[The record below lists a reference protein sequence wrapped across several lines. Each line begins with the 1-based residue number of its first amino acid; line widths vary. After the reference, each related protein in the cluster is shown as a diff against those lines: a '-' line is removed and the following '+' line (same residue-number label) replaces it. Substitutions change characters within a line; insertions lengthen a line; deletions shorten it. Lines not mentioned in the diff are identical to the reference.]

1 MRSATVETIEV
12 CAPPLTRLARWCS
25 AAGMAA
31 VVALAFGGLIL
42 IAQGI
47 YIHAKAMLAQILLER
62 AFVQALAT
70 GTPVKPWSWADTWPV
85 ARVVVPRLGKS
96 AIVLAGASGQA
107 LAFGPGQ
114 LERTPEIGEEGTAI
128 YAAHRDTHFAFLADV
143 RVGDHVEVTRRDGKV
158 FRFRVTGAS
167 VVRFDHSGIDPYAP
181 GRRLVLSTCWPLNA
195 RTQGPLR
202 YVVNA
207 EMIETPPRGAA
218 PAQAGNQS
226 HRGI

>member
-1 MRSATVETIEV
+1 MRSATIETIEV
-12 CAPPLTRLARWCS
+12 LAPPLTRLARWCS

-31 VVALAFGGLIL
+31 VVALALGGLIL
-42 IAQGI
+42 ITQGI

-62 AFVQALAT
+62 AFAQTLTT
-70 GTPVKPWSWADTWPV
+70 GAPVKPWSWADTWPV

-114 LERTPEIGEEGTAI
+114 LERTPEIGEEGTAV

-143 RVGDHVEVTRRDGKV
+143 RVGDVVEVTRRDGKV

-167 VVRFDHSGIDPYAP
+167 VVRFDHSGIDPYSP

-202 YVVNA
+202 YVVHA
-207 EMIETPPRGAA
+207 EMIEDNAVD
-218 PAQAGNQS
+218 S
-226 HRGI
+226 ES

>member
-1 MRSATVETIEV
+1 MRSATIETIEMP
-12 CAPPLTRLARWCS
+12 APPFTRLARWCS

-31 VVALAFGGLIL
+31 VVALALGGLTL

-47 YIHAKAMLAQILLER
+47 YIHAKAVLAQILLER
-62 AFVQALAT
+62 AFVQALET

-96 AIVLAGASGQA
+96 AIVLAGVSGQA

-114 LERTPEIGEEGTAI
+114 LERTPEIGEEGTAV

-143 RVGDHVEVTRRDGKV
+143 RVGDQVEVTRRDGKV

-167 VVRFDHSGIDPYAP
+167 VVRFDRSGIDPYSS

-202 YVVNA
+202 YVVHA
-207 EMIETPPRGAA
+207 EMIETPLRGGA
-218 PAQAGNQS
+218 PVQAGNQD

>member
-12 CAPPLTRLARWCS
+12 LAPPLTRLARWCS

-31 VVALAFGGLIL
+31 VVALALGGLAL
-42 IAQGI
+42 IAQGV

-62 AFVQALAT
+62 AFAQALST
-70 GTPVKPWSWADTWPV
+70 GTLVKPWSWADTWPV

-167 VVRFDHSGIDPYAP
+167 VVRFDRSGIDPYAP

-207 EMIETPPRGAA
+207 ELIETPSLGVL
-218 PAQAGNQS
+218 PAQAGNQN
-226 HRGI
+226 HRGL

>member
-1 MRSATVETIEV
+1 MRSATAQTIDV
-12 CAPPLTRLARWCS
+12 LVPPLARFARWCS

-31 VVALAFGGLIL
+31 VVALALGGLVL
-42 IAQGI
+42 IAQGL

-62 AFVQALAT
+62 AFAQALAT

-85 ARVVVPRLGKS
+85 ARVAVPRLGKS

-114 LERTPEIGEEGTAI
+114 LERTPDAGEEGTAV
-128 YAAHRDTHFAFLADV
+128 YSAHRDTHFAFLADV
-143 RVGDHVEVTRRDGKV
+143 HVGDDIEVMRRDGRV
-158 FRFRVTGAS
+158 FHFRVTGAS
-167 VVRFDHSGIDPYAP
+167 VVRFDRSGIDPYAS

-202 YVVNA
+202 YVVHA
-207 EMIETPPRGAA
+207 EMVDEVAA
-218 PAQAGNQS
+218 DS
-226 HRGI
+226 ES

>member
-12 CAPPLTRLARWCS
+12 AAPPLTRLARWCS

-31 VVALAFGGLIL
+31 VVALALGGLTL

-47 YIHAKAMLAQILLER
+47 YIHAKAVLAQILLER
-62 AFVQALAT
+62 AFAQALAT

-143 RVGDHVEVTRRDGKV
+143 RVGDHIEVTRRDGKV
-158 FRFRVTGAS
+158 LRFRVTGAS
-167 VVRFDHSGIDPYAP
+167 VVRFDHSGIDPYSP

-202 YVVNA
+202 YVVHA
-207 EMIETPPRGAA
+207 EMIETPSRPVV
-218 PAQAGNQS
+218 PTQAGNQN

>member
-12 CAPPLTRLARWCS
+12 PAPPLTRLARWCS

-31 VVALAFGGLIL
+31 VVALALGGLTL

-62 AFVQALAT
+62 AFAQALST

-96 AIVLAGASGQA
+96 AIVLAGSSGQA

-143 RVGDHVEVTRRDGKV
+143 RVGDHIEVTRRDGKV
-158 FRFRVTGAS
+158 LRFRVTGAS
-167 VVRFDHSGIDPYAP
+167 VVRFDHSGIDPYSP

-202 YVVNA
+202 YVVHA
-207 EMIETPPRGAA
+207 EMIETPSRPVV
-218 PAQAGNQS
+218 PTQAGNQN

>member
-1 MRSATVETIEV
+1 MRSASAEPILV
-12 CAPPLTRLARWCS
+12 PPLARVARWCS

-31 VVALAFGGLIL
+31 VIVLALGGLIL

-47 YIHAKAMLAQILLER
+47 YIHGKAMLAQMLLER
-62 AFVQALAT
+62 AFAQALAT
-70 GTPVKPWSWADTWPV
+70 GASVKPWSWADTWPV

-114 LERTPEIGEEGTAI
+114 LERTPEIGEEGTAV

-167 VVRFDHSGIDPYAP
+167 VVRFDHSGIDPYSP
-181 GRRLVLSTCWPLNA
+181 SRRLVLSTCWPLNA

-202 YVVNA
+202 YVVHA
-207 EMIETPPRGAA
+207 EIIEDVAA
-218 PAQAGNQS
+218 DS
-226 HRGI
+226 ES

>member
-1 MRSATVETIEV
+1 MRSATLETIEV
-12 CAPPLTRLARWCS
+12 PAPPLTRLARWCS

-31 VVALAFGGLIL
+31 VVALALGGLTL
-42 IAQGI
+42 IAQGF

-62 AFVQALAT
+62 AFAQALST

-96 AIVLAGASGQA
+96 AIVLAGSSGQA

-167 VVRFDHSGIDPYAP
+167 VVRFDHSGIDPYSS

-202 YVVNA
+202 FVVNA
-207 EMIETPPRGAA
+207 ELIETPSLGVL
-218 PAQAGNQS
+218 PAQAGNQN
-226 HRGI
+226 HRGL

>member
-1 MRSATVETIEV
+1 MRSSTVETIEV
-12 CAPPLTRLARWCS
+12 PAPPLIRLARWCS

-31 VVALAFGGLIL
+31 VVALALGGLIL

-62 AFVQALAT
+62 AFAQALST

-96 AIVLAGASGQA
+96 AIVLAGSSGQA

-143 RVGDHVEVTRRDGKV
+143 RVGDHIEVTRRDGKV
-158 FRFRVTGAS
+158 LRFRVTGAS
-167 VVRFDHSGIDPYAP
+167 VVRFDHSGIDPYSP

-202 YVVNA
+202 YVVHA
-207 EMIETPPRGAA
+207 EMIETPSRPVV
-218 PAQAGNQS
+218 PTQAGNQN

>member
-1 MRSATVETIEV
+1 M
-12 CAPPLTRLARWCS
+12 
-25 AAGMAA
+25 
-31 VVALAFGGLIL
+31 
-42 IAQGI
+42 IAQRATLVAGTALFGVGLWQTAEGI
-47 YIHAKAMLAQILLER
+47 AIHAKAIVAQHLLDYAWQRTLGGAIR
-62 AFVQALAT
+62 A
-70 GTPVKPWSWADTWPV
+70 KPWPWADTWPV

-167 VVRFDHSGIDPYAP
+167 VVRFDRSGIDPYAP

-207 EMIETPPRGAA
+207 ELIETPSLGVL
-218 PAQAGNQS
+218 PAQAGNQN
-226 HRGI
+226 HRGL

>member
-12 CAPPLTRLARWCS
+12 PAPPLTRLARWCS

-31 VVALAFGGLIL
+31 VVALALGGLTL

-47 YIHAKAMLAQILLER
+47 YIHAKAVLAQILLER
-62 AFVQALAT
+62 AFAQALST

-96 AIVLAGASGQA
+96 AIVLAGSSGQA

-143 RVGDHVEVTRRDGKV
+143 RVGDHIEVTRRDGKV
-158 FRFRVTGAS
+158 LRFRVTGAS
-167 VVRFDHSGIDPYAP
+167 VVRFDHSGIDPYSP

-202 YVVNA
+202 YVVHA
-207 EMIETPPRGAA
+207 EMIETPSRPVV
-218 PAQAGNQS
+218 PTQAGNQN

>member
-1 MRSATVETIEV
+1 VK
-12 CAPPLTRLARWCS
+12 RLA
-25 AAGMAA
+25 
-31 VVALAFGGLIL
+31 ALALLLAGLVLFG
-42 IAQGI
+42 QGA
-47 YIHAKAMLAQILLER
+47 YIHAKAILAQILLER
-62 AFVQALAT
+62 AFATTLAT
-70 GTPVKPWSWADTWPV
+70 GRVTKPWSWADTWPV

-96 AIVLAGASGQA
+96 AIVLAGSSGQA

-143 RVGDHVEVTRRDGKV
+143 RVGDHIEVTRRDGKV
-158 FRFRVTGAS
+158 LRFRVTGAS
-167 VVRFDHSGIDPYAP
+167 VVRFDHSGIDPYSP

-202 YVVNA
+202 YVVHA
-207 EMIETPPRGAA
+207 EMIETPSRPVV
-218 PAQAGNQS
+218 PTQAGNQN

>member
-1 MRSATVETIEV
+1 MRSATQTIDV
-12 CAPPLTRLARWCS
+12 LVPPLARLARWCS

-31 VVALAFGGLIL
+31 VVVLALGGLTL
-42 IAQGI
+42 LAQGL

-62 AFVQALAT
+62 AFAQALAT

-85 ARVVVPRLGKS
+85 ARVAVPRLGKS

-114 LERTPEIGEEGTAI
+114 LERTPDAGEEGTAV
-128 YAAHRDTHFAFLADV
+128 YSAHRDTHFAFLADV
-143 RVGDHVEVTRRDGKV
+143 HLGDEIEVTRRDGKV
-158 FRFRVTGAS
+158 FHFRVTGAS
-167 VVRFDHSGIDPYAP
+167 VVRFDRSGIDPYAS

-202 YVVNA
+202 YVVHA
-207 EMIETPPRGAA
+207 EMVEEVAVD
-218 PAQAGNQS
+218 S
-226 HRGI
+226 ES

>member
-1 MRSATVETIEV
+1 MRSATIETFEV
-12 CAPPLTRLARWCS
+12 LAPPLTRLARWSS
-25 AAGMAA
+25 AAGMAV
-31 VVALAFGGLIL
+31 VVALALGGLIL

-62 AFVQALAT
+62 AFVQAMAT
-70 GTPVKPWSWADTWPV
+70 GTPGKPWSWADTWPV
-85 ARVVVPRLGKS
+85 ARVGVPRLGKS
-96 AIVLAGASGQA
+96 AIVLAGSSCQA

-114 LERTPEIGEEGTAI
+114 LERTPEIGEEGTAV

-143 RVGDHVEVTRRDGKV
+143 RVGDAVEVTRRDGHV
-158 FRFRVTGAS
+158 VRLRVTRAS
-167 VVRFDHSGIDPYAP
+167 VVRLDHSGIDPYSS

-202 YVVNA
+202 YVVHA
-207 EMIETPPRGAA
+207 EMIETPSLGG
-218 PAQAGNQS
+218 PAQAGTQN

>member
-1 MRSATVETIEV
+1 MRSATIETFEV
-12 CAPPLTRLARWCS
+12 LAPPLTRLARWCS
-25 AAGMAA
+25 AAGMAV
-31 VVALAFGGLIL
+31 VVALALSGLIL
-42 IAQGI
+42 IAQGV
-47 YIHAKAMLAQILLER
+47 YIHAKAMLAQVLLER
-62 AFVQALAT
+62 AFVQAMAT

-114 LERTPEIGEEGTAI
+114 LERTPEIGEEGTAV

-143 RVGDHVEVTRRDGKV
+143 RVGDAVEVTRRDGRV
-158 FRFRVTGAS
+158 FHFRVTGAS
-167 VVRFDHSGIDPYAP
+167 VVRFDHSGIDPYSP

-202 YVVNA
+202 YVVHA
-207 EMIETPPRGAA
+207 EMIEDVPT
-218 PAQAGNQS
+218 NS
-226 HRGI
+226 ES

>member
-12 CAPPLTRLARWCS
+12 LAPPFTRLARWCS

-31 VVALAFGGLIL
+31 VVALALGGLIL

-47 YIHAKAMLAQILLER
+47 YVHAKAMLAQALLER
-62 AFVQALAT
+62 AFAQVLST

-107 LAFGPGQ
+107 LEF
-114 LERTPEIGEEGTAI
+114 GEEGTAV

-143 RVGDHVEVTRRDGKV
+143 RVGDAVEVTRRDGKV

-167 VVRFDHSGIDPYAP
+167 VVRFD
-181 GRRLVLSTCWPLNA
+181 R
-195 RTQGPLR
+195 
-202 YVVNA
+202 
-207 EMIETPPRGAA
+207 
-218 PAQAGNQS
+218 
-226 HRGI
+226 

>member
-1 MRSATVETIEV
+1 MRSATLETLV
-12 CAPPLTRLARWCS
+12 LPAAPFARLARWCS
-25 AAGMAA
+25 AAGMA
-31 VVALAFGGLIL
+31 VVIALALGGVIL
-42 IAQGI
+42 IAQGV
-47 YIHAKAMLAQILLER
+47 YIHAKAMLAQILLES
-62 AFVQALAT
+62 AFSQALAT
-70 GTPVKPWSWADTWPV
+70 GTPVKPLSWADTWPV

-114 LERTPEIGEEGTAI
+114 LERTPEIGDEGTAV

-143 RVGDHVEVTRRDGKV
+143 RVGDDVEVTRRDGKV

-202 YVVNA
+202 YVVHA
-207 EMIETPPRGAA
+207 EMIESVAA
-218 PAQAGNQS
+218 DSGS
-226 HRGI
+226 